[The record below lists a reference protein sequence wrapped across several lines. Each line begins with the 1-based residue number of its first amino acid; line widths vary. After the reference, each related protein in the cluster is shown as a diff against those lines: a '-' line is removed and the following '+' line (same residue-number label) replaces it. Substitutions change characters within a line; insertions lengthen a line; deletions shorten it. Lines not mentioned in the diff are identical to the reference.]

1 MNLSTVLEST
11 TIILPEIALML
22 FGLLILIIS
31 PLIKKED
38 NDYFFFV
45 GLLGVLVSFILNFS
59 RFNTE
64 NVAFFGALKVDTFSA
79 YFNCLF
85 LIASS
90 ITIILSKDYLKQK
103 TRFINE
109 FYALILFCTS
119 GMMILSSSVEFMT
132 LFIGF
137 EIMSISVYILS
148 GYNRKSVKSVESGIK
163 YLVLGGFASAVLLY
177 GIALL
182 YGATGSIFFNEIV
195 NNFNTTP
202 MCLAGLSLVLAGIIF
217 KIGAVPLH
225 QWVPDIYQGAP
236 LPVTG
241 YMSVAVKAA
250 AFSVLLRI
258 LFDLVS
264 FESHYLL
271 YSITVVA
278 ILTMVIG
285 NIAAIYQTSI
295 KRMLAYSSIA
305 HAGYALVGVAA
316 TLADKSIG
324 NQSVL
329 YYLFAYTFMN
339 LGAFGI
345 LTYLSSEDR
354 DCDLFEH
361 IAGLWNRKPLTA
373 IALGIFMF
381 SLAGIPPTIGF
392 FGKYRVFIDAV
403 NANLTFLAVIGII
416 TSVISAYYYLRVLVY
431 AFMKEDT
438 YGFVSM
444 KILSIS
450 AILVLAIATVLFGIL
465 PSISWEYAVQAS
477 NNLFSSNIF
486 NFLRII

>member
-1 MNLSTVLEST
+1 
-11 TIILPEIALML
+11 
-22 FGLLILIIS
+22 
-31 PLIKKED
+31 
-38 NDYFFFV
+38 
-45 GLLGVLVSFILNFS
+45 
-59 RFNTE
+59 
-64 NVAFFGALKVDTFSA
+64 
-79 YFNCLF
+79 
-85 LIASS
+85 
-90 ITIILSKDYLKQK
+90 
-103 TRFINE
+103 
-109 FYALILFCTS
+109 
-119 GMMILSSSVEFMT
+119 
-132 LFIGF
+132 
-137 EIMSISVYILS
+137 
-148 GYNRKSVKSVESGIK
+148 
-163 YLVLGGFASAVLLY
+163 
-177 GIALL
+177 
-182 YGATGSIFFNEIV
+182 
-195 NNFNTTP
+195 
-202 MCLAGLSLVLAGIIF
+202 
-217 KIGAVPLH
+217 
-225 QWVPDIYQGAP
+225 
-236 LPVTG
+236 
-241 YMSVAVKAA
+241 
-250 AFSVLLRI
+250 
-258 LFDLVS
+258 
-264 FESHYLL
+264 
-271 YSITVVA
+271 
-278 ILTMVIG
+278 
-285 NIAAIYQTSI
+285 
-295 KRMLAYSSIA
+295 
-305 HAGYALVGVAA
+305 
-316 TLADKSIG
+316 
-324 NQSVL
+324 
-329 YYLFAYTFMN
+329 MN